1 MRIITGIAKGTRLKT
16 PKGLDVRPTADRVK
30 ESMFSILEN
39 IALPGGGYVLTGA
52 KVLDLF
58 AGTGNL
64 GLEALS
70 RGAAHALFIDHSLAS
85 LAVIRDNINSARLGQ
100 FSEVR
105 RGDSVNVIDKLGQ
118 SGRKFSLIFVDPPY
132 NQRLINV
139 VLSKLDASIVVED
152 EAIIVVEHS
161 KHESVNTQWQNLQL
175 IRTEQYGETMV
186 TFFLRPIQRTST
198 LAIGG
203 N

>member
-1 MRIITGIAKGTRLKT
+1 MRIITGIAKGTKLKT

-39 IALPGGGYVLTGA
+39 LTLPGGGRVLTGA

-70 RGAAHALFIDHSLAS
+70 RGAAHALFIDHSLVS
-85 LAVIRDNINSARLGQ
+85 LAVIKDNINSARLGERA
-100 FSEVR
+100 EVQ
-105 RGDSVNVIDKLGQ
+105 RGDSIKMLDKLGH
-118 SGRKFSLIFVDPPY
+118 SGRTFSLIFVDPPY
-132 NQRLINV
+132 NQRMVNV
-139 VLSKLDASIVVED
+139 ILLKFDTSIVAED
-152 EAIIVVEHS
+152 EGLIVVEHS
-161 KHESVNTQWQNLQL
+161 KHESINTQWQNLQM
-175 IRTEQYGETMV
+175 IRTEQYGETLV
-186 TFFLRPIQRTST
+186 TFFLQPIRGTTT